1 MKRVTRFLTGVTL
14 ITISACGGG
23 GGGGGGGP
31 ETNGEDAVV
40 INGTPI
46 CDDFGGL
53 AEFGCRIV
61 PPGAPPDIGL
71 SLKNRT
77 ESILVDIGSKQ
88 HIELIDS
95 DNIQETIAAAMFVT
109 NNAGLNATVSVT
121 FELTDE
127 NGDRVAGVD
136 AIDATPFLFPPGFS
150 GLVAFTASLEVRT
163 LSPVSYHGVRII
175 ASTTAGPVV
184 FGNFSQV
191 NIFEVD
197 GASNVQP

>member
-1 MKRVTRFLTGVTL
+1 MKRVTRFLIGVSF
-14 ITISACGGG
+14 ITITACGGG
-23 GGGGGGGP
+23 GGGSDNNKG
-31 ETNGEDAVV
+31 DAVT

-53 AEFGCRIV
+53 GEFGCRIV

-71 SLKNRT
+71 SLKNKTR
-77 ESILVDIGSKQ
+77 SILVDIGSSQ

-95 DNIQETIAAAMFVT
+95 DNVQETIAAAMFVT
-109 NNAGLNATVSVT
+109 NNTGNNATVSIT

-127 NGDRVAGVD
+127 NGIRVAGVD
-136 AIDATPFLFPPGFS
+136 AIDATPFVFPPGFT
-150 GLVAFTASLEVRT
+150 GLAAFTASLEVEL

-175 ASTTAGPVV
+175 ASTMAGPII

-191 NIFEVD
+191 NIYEVD
-197 GASNVQP
+197 GVSNVQP